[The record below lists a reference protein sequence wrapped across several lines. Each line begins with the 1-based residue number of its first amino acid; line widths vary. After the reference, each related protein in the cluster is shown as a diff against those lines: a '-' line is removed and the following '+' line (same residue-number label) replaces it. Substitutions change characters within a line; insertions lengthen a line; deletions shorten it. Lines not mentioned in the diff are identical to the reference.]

1 MPAFDASILREE
13 WEGDG
18 RGRSGPACQD
28 IAVGKQSWPSVK
40 SGFLQIKWAIW
51 LTRSLEIEP
60 KKAPEDKT
68 FPGLESYRP

>member
-1 MPAFDASILREE
+1 MVAGAQGLPARTLPWVSSHGPLLNQAS
-13 WEGDG
+13 
-18 RGRSGPACQD
+18 
-28 IAVGKQSWPSVK
+28 
-40 SGFLQIKWAIW
+40 FQIEWAIW